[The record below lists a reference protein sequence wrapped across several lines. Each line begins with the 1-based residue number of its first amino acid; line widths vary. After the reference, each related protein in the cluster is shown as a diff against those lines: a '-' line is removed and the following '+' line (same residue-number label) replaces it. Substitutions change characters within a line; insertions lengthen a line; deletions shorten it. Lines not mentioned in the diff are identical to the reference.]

1 MVQLNSRELDW
12 HTFAAARD
20 DLQSNGWV
28 EILDNNLQFGNEGPF
43 DDYKLYSKDVSFSW

>member
-20 DLQSNGWV
+20 DLQSNGWDKIHDN
-28 EILDNNLQFGNEGPF
+28 ILQSGGKNP
-43 DDYKLYSKDVSFSW
+43 